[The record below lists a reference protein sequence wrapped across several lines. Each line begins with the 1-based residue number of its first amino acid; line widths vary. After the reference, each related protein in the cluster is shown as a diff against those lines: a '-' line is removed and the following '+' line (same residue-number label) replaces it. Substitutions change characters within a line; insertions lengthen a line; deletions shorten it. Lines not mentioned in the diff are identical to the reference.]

1 MRDKEFFSLRKIF
14 HNVEIKLSAVG
25 VDVVD
30 DESNYQL
37 VCLVTLQDEII
48 LRYTSLSS
56 DVILKKIDWFAQ
68 KKKIIQAVA
77 LDPSAAWLL
86 VLCIDNTVIYDIFK
100 NILNKI
106 ISYRFM

>member
-1 MRDKEFFSLRKIF
+1 MRDKEFLSLRKIF

-25 VDVVD
+25 ADV
-30 DESNYQL
+30 NYQL
-37 VCLVTLQDEII
+37 ICLVTLHDEII

-77 LDPSAAWLL
+77 FDPSAAWLL
-86 VLCIDNTVIYDIFK
+86 VLCIDNTVNSTSFNRIH
-100 NILNKI
+100 
-106 ISYRFM
+106 